1 MTARLIVAFVLLL
14 CIGGFGLGATINQFA
29 IVDAVNAKL
38 PSDEQYNYFGW
49 HLLKTLRLQGAY
61 RRFYPHGRL
70 LRRQAVL
77 GVLSLVCLV
86 FAATLLGFP
95 FLLTA
100 WLGGLGLVS
109 LWLVYIRK
117 PTT

>member
-14 CIGGFGLGATINQFA
+14 CGGGFGLAATINQFA

-38 PSDEQYNYFGW
+38 PSGEQFNYFGW
-49 HLLKTLRLQGAY
+49 HPLKTLRLHGTY
-61 RRFYPHGRL
+61 RRLYHHGRL

-77 GVLSLVCLV
+77 AVLALACLV

-95 FLLTA
+95 FVLIA
-100 WLGGLGLVS
+100 
-109 LWLVYIRK
+109 
-117 PTT
+117 